1 MKTTNTKAVN
11 IDAVARYAST
21 RYLVWSRAE
30 VLAYIGYPTAYDVD
44 AIMQDMETTGASLAD
59 AAERHELYSYAP
71 AI

>member
-11 IDAVARYAST
+11 TNAVAQYANT
-21 RYLVWSRAE
+21 RYIVWSRAE
-30 VLAYIGYPTAYDVD
+30 VLAYIGDPTAYDVE
-44 AIMQDMETTGASLAD
+44 AILQDIEETGASLAD

>member
-30 VLAYIGYPTAYDVD
+30 VLAYIGDPTAYDVD

>member
-1 MKTTNTKAVN
+1 MKTINTN
-11 IDAVARYAST
+11 AVAQYANT

-30 VLAYIGYPTAYDVD
+30 VLAYIGDPDAYDVD

>member
-1 MKTTNTKAVN
+1 MNTHTVN
-11 IDAVARYAST
+11 VEAVAKYANT

-30 VLAYIGYPTAYDVD
+30 VLAYIGDSTAYDVD
-44 AIMQDMETTGASLAD
+44 AILRDIEETGASLAD